1 MTNDSESHIDA
12 FLAHLEHGRMVS
24 PHTVRSYANDI
35 RGFVEFLGLRG
46 DPGSFPENVD
56 RTVLRAY
63 LVALTEEGYSKR
75 SIARKLS
82 AVRSL
87 FKHLVR
93 RGVLKA
99 NPAAG
104 VRSPSL
110 DRPLPRFLEIEE
122 VSRLFD
128 AITGDDLAARRD
140 RAILETLYGAGLRVS
155 ELVQMDETD
164 VDLARGCLHL
174 RGKGKKER
182 LAPVG
187 RSAVR
192 ALVRYLAAKRR
203 SVSRG
208 TALDRGALF
217 VNRYGTRIEP
227 RSVRRVLAKHL
238 VRAGLD
244 KHVSPHT
251 LRHSFAT
258 HLLDRGA
265 DLRAVQDLLGHENL
279 STTQIYTHV
288 TAERMKQVYAAAH
301 PRA

>member
-1 MTNDSESHIDA
+1 MTRPENHIDA
-12 FLAHLEHGRMVS
+12 FLAHLEHGRTVS

-35 RGFVEFLGLRG
+35 RGFIEFLDRRG
-46 DPGSFPENVD
+46 DLAAFPGEID

-93 RGVLKA
+93 RGVIGA

-122 VSRLFD
+122 IGRLFD
-128 AITGDDLAARRD
+128 AVTGDGLAARRD

-155 ELVQMDETD
+155 ELVRLDETD

-182 LAPVG
+182 IAPVG

-192 ALVRYLAAKRR
+192 SLVRYLAAKRR
-203 SVSRG
+203 SASRG
-208 TALDRGALF
+208 GAKLDRTALF
-217 VNRYGTRIEP
+217 VNRYGTRIES
-227 RSVRRVLAKHL
+227 RSVRRVLAKYL
-238 VRAGLD
+238 ARAGLD

-288 TAERMKQVYAAAH
+288 TAERMKQVYSAAH